1 MTYSLLLWILTLKKV
16 FKQRSHLWHGII
28 MDADFIHVADFPD
41 HEERLSGVLGKC
53 FWMAACL
60 KKKIHRALLST
71 YNLLVRT
78 RHTWKGIFC
87 CGIYDKKHILL
98 RDLSEK
104 AH

>member
-60 KKKIHRALLST
+60 KKKFIGHYFLLII
-71 YNLLVRT
+71 YLLEPGTHGKAFSAVGFMT
-78 RHTWKGIFC
+78 KNTFC
-87 CGIYDKKHILL
+87 
-98 RDLSEK
+98 
-104 AH
+104 